1 MYNCIGG
8 EDLENDIYYKLMALT
23 REELDILDG
32 ANVNQSLYTD
42 NADFII
48 DSNKLLTKNK
58 LIDIRKHTRFVHF
71 PKHKHNYI
79 ELIYVYKGTFR
90 HIINTQ
96 KLELKSGELIFL
108 NQQISHEVL
117 PSEYRDIAINFII
130 RPEFFNYILTFLDND
145 NIICD
150 FLFTTL
156 YTNNAKA
163 EYLYFKVSE
172 NAEIQETIKKIMI
185 ELYKPSTMSEA
196 TIKLLVGLL
205 LVELANSSDSIESY
219 SVNDYEKKLVVKTL
233 NYIDTNYRTATLYEI
248 SEKLSQPHYKLSRTI
263 KKYTGLTFN
272 ELLQEKRLSKAQELL
287 KSTNLPISTIVQSI
301 GYENQTYF
309 YKIFKE
315 KYDNTPK
322 QYRDKC

>member
-1 MYNCIGG
+1 
-8 EDLENDIYYKLMALT
+8 MALT

-32 ANVNQSLYTD
+32 ADVNQSLYTD
-42 NADFII
+42 NTDFII

-58 LIDIRKHTRFVHF
+58 LIDIRKHPRFVYF

-79 ELIYVYKGTFR
+79 ELIYVYKGTFK
-90 HIINTQ
+90 HIVNNQ

-130 RPEFFNYILTFLDND
+130 RPEFFSYILTFLDND

-156 YTNNAKA
+156 YTNNARA

-172 NAEIQETIKKIMI
+172 NEEIQEIIKKIMV

-219 SVNDYEKKLVVKTL
+219 FVNDYEKKLVVKTL
-233 NYIDTNYRTATLYEI
+233 NYIDTNYKTATLYEI
-248 SEKLSQPHYKLSRTI
+248 SEELNQPHYKLSRTI

-287 KSTNLPISTIVQSI
+287 KSTNLPISTIIQAI

-309 YKIFKE
+309 YKIFRE
-315 KYDNTPK
+315 KYDTTPK
-322 QYRDKC
+322 GYRDKC